1 MWPRPFDSSRRT
13 TLPVPLRMLSS
24 VREAPTFKPAFES
37 TPVVLNNSGYVLSTR
52 VQLRDDERC
61 SDHRGGREK
70 RGANLEMHDCWFSH
84 LGVSS
89 CDDDLALGSTA
100 TIWAKWVVT
109 ASCLTASDWSEDTN
123 NRRNISAKSSS
134 LSIHWSLSTDDCSAG
149 HPMLWNGKL
158 PNSHY

>member
-89 CDDDLALGSTA
+89 CDDDLALGSFCRKPAGIDPVPPRPSGQSGWLRLPASLRA
-100 TIWAKWVVT
+100 TGQRTRTTGAT
-109 ASCLTASDWSEDTN
+109 YQPS
-123 NRRNISAKSSS
+123 R
-134 LSIHWSLSTDDCSAG
+134 
-149 HPMLWNGKL
+149 P
-158 PNSHY
+158 P